1 MNCAFV
7 DMSALTVIMLFSLD
21 SPENSSQNKNNTRAL
36 PTQHGCYGEYNNS
49 FLKSCYLTRRL
60 RSVTTFNPLGSYA
73 RDFTVLPTLS
83 TLDNVTV
90 TDTFNTRGYSFVG
103 SLKNSCKCTV
113 VFTVFFSLGKRQHLF
128 SANRI
133 LTALQLALSH
143 SFDSQEYLD
152 RWIRIWRA
160 RADSSLS
167 LIHALTQGQA
177 IYSNNSTGIFSVD
190 FILTLLFISI
200 AV

>member
-1 MNCAFV
+1 
-7 DMSALTVIMLFSLD
+7 MSALTVIMLFSLD

-73 RDFTVLPTLS
+73 LTLS

-103 SLKNSCKCTV
+103 SLKNSCKCTDV
-113 VFTVFFSLGKRQHLF
+113 LTVFFP
-128 SANRI
+128 SANANI
-133 LTALQLALSH
+133 YFQQTESLQH
-143 SFDSQEYLD
+143 C
-152 RWIRIWRA
+152 
-160 RADSSLS
+160 
-167 LIHALTQGQA
+167 
-177 IYSNNSTGIFSVD
+177 N
-190 FILTLLFISI
+190 LL
-200 AV
+200 